1 MNDDVLARA
10 ARALR
15 AETEGDDAGARFT
28 RSRIMA
34 SVHEERVKRR
44 TRWAFLI
51 PIAATFVVGSAFA
64 AATGAGHR
72 ALEVVRHALG
82 MHAGR
87 TPATRA
93 SFPETPSNAGPRRA
107 AKGVAPTPSTEQAP
121 SAPPAAP
128 PTEEPAVLP
137 PPVGGPSPVAAP
149 AAAVGKAGASSA
161 PGSVAPAPSAADPT
175 FELYRTA
182 HQAHFLD
189 RDWSRALSGW
199 DAYLRAAPRGALAPE
214 ARYNRALCLL
224 RLHRNDEARAAL
236 KPFAQGSYGSYRR
249 DDAQK
254 LLEAL
259 PPAPSAP

>member
-15 AETEGDDAGARFT
+15 AETEGDDSGARFT

-51 PIAATFVVGSAFA
+51 PIAATFVVGSAYG

-72 ALEVVRHALG
+72 ALEVVLHALG
-82 MHAGR
+82 MHAGG
-87 TPATRA
+87 TPAPRA
-93 SFPETPSNAGPRRA
+93 SFPQTPSNAGPRA
-107 AKGVAPTPSTEQAP
+107 AASRVVPTPTTEQATAAP
-121 SAPPAAP
+121 PADEPAVASAPPEGPAPAAP
-128 PTEEPAVLP
+128 PNA
-137 PPVGGPSPVAAP
+137 PVGR
-149 AAAVGKAGASSA
+149 AGAASA

-182 HQAHFLD
+182 HQAHFVD

-224 RLHRNDEARAAL
+224 RLHQNEEARAAL
-236 KPFAQGSYGSYRR
+236 KPFAQGNYGSYRR